1 VSVSERVELMTR
13 AARRI
18 LLARI
23 ELAVEAMLIPVGAP
37 RQMWAE
43 FEPRVHTAAGEVL
56 DGDDLAIWNG
66 ASRWAHVWAL
76 QLAAGE
82 LRPGSCGWPAS
93 GYKRRRGNSGSR
105 RRGSGR
111 SWLRSPGGRSGP
123 PPLRQTTPEL
133 WGMFAAAEPRLQAGA
148 AVRARRWRD
157 ETHCDGRTG
166 Q

>member
-1 VSVSERVELMTR
+1 VSERGHAMTR

-23 ELAVEAMLIPVGAP
+23 ELAVEAMLIPMGAP

-43 FEPRVHTAAGEVL
+43 FEPRVHAAAGEVL

-82 LRPGSCGWPAS
+82 LRVASERIQAQAGQFGLETSRVGQIVAAISGRAERSPSAPADDA
-93 GYKRRRGNSGSR
+93 GAMGDVRRGRAAAPGG
-105 RRGSGR
+105 GSGE
-111 SWLRSPGGRSGP
+111 S
-123 PPLRQTTPEL
+123 EE
-133 WGMFAAAEPRLQAGA
+133 M
-148 AVRARRWRD
+148 AR
-157 ETHCDGRTG
+157 
-166 Q
+166 